1 MSKRWNI
8 CFETCS
14 RFVHDVSELE
24 REATKAEWDFRDR
37 KFARWA
43 EERIGQYFEAEVIEV
58 GNYAKALLR
67 AEMQGI
73 VVYIKGNDVAL
84 FDTIEVAITE
94 VSIPQATIM
103 ATLVR
108 KIASKTTEV

>member
-1 MSKRWNI
+1 TKDEQEMEYLLRNLQPL
-8 CFETCS
+8 CA
-14 RFVHDVSELE
+14 RVSELE

-43 EERIGQYFEAEVIEV
+43 EGQTGQYFEAEVIEV

-103 ATLVR
+103 ATLMR
-108 KIASKTTEV
+108 KIASKE